1 MLILQKHSFFMQTQS
16 DFNFEDFKKEA
27 IKGMYAGKPLN
38 GEKGIFAPLL
48 KHFLE
53 AALAG
58 EMDSHLQES
67 KQQGE
72 PNRRN
77 GKAIKRVKSLSGE
90 FDLETSRDRTGTF
103 EPLIL
108 PKRQIIITEELED
121 KVIALYGR
129 GVSTRDISDYIK
141 EMYQMDIS
149 ATQLSSITDKV
160 IPALN
165 EWRTRPLQSVYAF
178 VYLDCMHYK
187 VRENGRVVTRA
198 IYNILGVDLG
208 GKKDL
213 IGMYV
218 SESEGAK
225 FWLSVITDLKN
236 RGVEDILIA
245 CIDGLKGFPEAI
257 GAVFPLTQIQTCVVH
272 QIRNSLRYIAE
283 KDKKA
288 FMADLKPVYQAVNK
302 EEGFEKLVKL
312 DEIWGKKYPVPIQSW
327 YNNWETLSTFFE
339 YDEQIRRVIYTTN
352 TIEGF
357 HRQVRKITKT
367 KGAFTSDMA
376 LMKLVYLVVQNI
388 SEKWTMPLH
397 NWSLTLSQLY
407 VIFGDRLKL
416 HLTN

>member
-1 MLILQKHSFFMQTQS
+1 
-16 DFNFEDFKKEA
+16 
-27 IKGMYAGKPLN
+27 
-38 GEKGIFAPLL
+38 
-48 KHFLE
+48 
-53 AALAG
+53 
-58 EMDSHLQES
+58 
-67 KQQGE
+67 
-72 PNRRN
+72 
-77 GKAIKRVKSLSGE
+77 
-90 FDLETSRDRTGTF
+90 
-103 EPLIL
+103 
-108 PKRQIIITEELED
+108 
-121 KVIALYGR
+121 
-129 GVSTRDISDYIK
+129 
-141 EMYQMDIS
+141 
-149 ATQLSSITDKV
+149 
-160 IPALN
+160 
-165 EWRTRPLQSVYAF
+165 
-178 VYLDCMHYK
+178 MHYK

-339 YDEQIRRVIYTTN
+339 RSAAAV
-352 TIEGF
+352 
-357 HRQVRKITKT
+357 
-367 KGAFTSDMA
+367 
-376 LMKLVYLVVQNI
+376 
-388 SEKWTMPLH
+388 
-397 NWSLTLSQLY
+397 
-407 VIFGDRLKL
+407 
-416 HLTN
+416 

>member
-1 MLILQKHSFFMQTQS
+1 MQTQS

-53 AALAG
+53 AALQG

-77 GKAIKRVKSLSGE
+77 GKATKRVKSLSGE

-129 GVSTRDISDYIK
+129 GVSTRDISEYIK

-288 FMADLKPVYQAVNK
+288 FMVDLNRTADAAC
-302 EEGFEKLVKL
+302 
-312 DEIWGKKYPVPIQSW
+312 
-327 YNNWETLSTFFE
+327 LS
-339 YDEQIRRVIYTTN
+339 
-352 TIEGF
+352 
-357 HRQVRKITKT
+357 
-367 KGAFTSDMA
+367 S
-376 LMKLVYLVVQNI
+376 
-388 SEKWTMPLH
+388 S
-397 NWSLTLSQLY
+397 
-407 VIFGDRLKL
+407 
-416 HLTN
+416 

>member
-1 MLILQKHSFFMQTQS
+1 MQIQS

-58 EMDSHLQES
+58 EMDAHLQES

-129 GVSTRDISDYIK
+129 GVSTRDISEYIK

-288 FMADLKPVYQAVNK
+288 FMIDLKPVYQAVNK
-302 EEGFEKLVKL
+302 EEGFEKLAKL
-312 DEIWGKKYPVPIQSW
+312 DEVWGKKYPVPIQSW

-388 SEKWTMPLH
+388 SDKWTMPLH

-416 HLTN
+416 HLTS

>member
-1 MLILQKHSFFMQTQS
+1 MQTQS

-53 AALAG
+53 AALQG

-77 GKAIKRVKSLSGE
+77 GKATKRVKSLSGE

-129 GVSTRDISDYIK
+129 GVSTRDISEYIK

-288 FMADLKPVYQAVNK
+288 FMVDLKPVYQAVNK
-302 EEGFEKLVKL
+302 EEGFEKLAKL
-312 DEIWGKKYPVPIQSW
+312 DEVWGKKYPVPIQSW
-327 YNNWETLSTFFE
+327 YNNWETLSAFFE